1 MLRSLYSAISGLQNH
16 QVRMD
21 LIGNNISNVNT
32 VGYKGQ
38 RVTFEESFSQ
48 LLAGSSRPPGG
59 NGGTNP
65 VQVGLGMAV
74 GSIDTM
80 VSQGN
85 IQSTGQVTDLA
96 IQGESYFAV
105 SDGEGTYYS
114 RNGAFQLD
122 SNGNMVLPTN
132 GMVLQGKIADNT
144 GKFPVGS
151 TIENI
156 KIPFS
161 EQSPANASTDI
172 QYSRNLNAD
181 SEAKGTVVYTQ
192 QYFAAA
198 STVTADSAMA
208 MVNSKGQDMN
218 IKPGD
223 VLTFSATF
231 PGLTGYQESNF
242 TIDPTSTYSD
252 IMTAF
257 NNFVNVNDGA
267 ATITAAGIPNLG
279 ALQISGSLGGISG
292 LQVHSNNPE
301 SDGRVANAFF
311 FPPTIAAGVNEIT
324 DSILYPADATDLL
337 EDVLNRDGRA
347 MGLENGDVISVNA
360 TVGVDSVG
368 GSNNITFNPA
378 ATTMQDLIDLMK
390 EELRLTNFDGSFQ
403 NYDTVTM
410 NGGNTDDNLPD
421 GSLVVRGLA
430 GSDFR
435 IEGLTVS
442 ATNSNND
449 SVRPTLFMSNMST
462 ETFQDARDVGKYDTS
477 ITVYDESGATHIVT
491 MTYVHS
497 GTPGEWIWEV
507 SVAGDEIMVSGN
519 KGKLTFGQDGSVA
532 SFTFDDNSS
541 RLTLDPNNGAQLMD
555 IDLDVGGP
563 GNFQGITQF
572 ESDSTISAIGQ
583 DGYGTGSLTDISID
597 EYGTING
604 IFSNGTGRSLAQIM
618 LVDFTNP
625 GGLQKVSD
633 SVYTVSSNSG
643 DPVFG
648 AAGEQSSSSIKPG
661 ALEGSNVELSREFTD
676 MITTQRGY
684 QANSRVITVSDSML
698 EELLSLKR

>member
-1 MLRSLYSAISGLQNH
+1 
-16 QVRMD
+16 MD

-38 RVTFEESFSQ
+38 RVTFEESFAQ
-48 LLAGSSRPPGG
+48 LLAGSSKPPGG

-65 VQVGLGMAV
+65 VQVGLGMAI
-74 GSIDTM
+74 GSIDTL

-96 IQGESYFAV
+96 IQGESYFPV
-105 SDGEGTYYS
+105 SDGQGTFFS

-122 SNGNMVLPTN
+122 ASGNMVLPTN

-144 GKFPVGS
+144 GKFPVGT

-156 KIPFS
+156 KIPFD
-161 EQSPANASTDI
+161 EQSPANASTEI

-198 STVTADSAMA
+198 STVTADSALA

-218 IKPGD
+218 IKAGD

-231 PGLTGYQESNF
+231 PGPTAYQEANF
-242 TIDPTSTYSD
+242 TIAPTTTYAD

-267 ATITAAGIPNLG
+267 AAITAAGAPNLG
-279 ALQISGSLGGISG
+279 ALQITGSAGAISG

-311 FPPTIAAGVNEIT
+311 FPPTIAAGVAEIT

-337 EDVLNRDGRA
+337 EDVFNRDGRA
-347 MGLENGDVISVNA
+347 MGLENGDVISINA

-368 GSNNITFNPA
+368 GSNTITFNPV
-378 ATTMQDLIDLMK
+378 ATTMQDLINLMK
-390 EELRLTNFDGSFQ
+390 EELRLTAFDGSFQ

-421 GSLVVRGLA
+421 GAMVIRGLA
-430 GSDFR
+430 GSDFK

-477 ITVYDESGATHIVT
+477 ITVYDESGATHIIT
-491 MTYVHS
+491 MTYIHS
-497 GTPGEWIWEV
+497 GTPGEWMWEV

-572 ESDSTISAIGQ
+572 ESDSTVSAIGQ
-583 DGYGTGSLTDISID
+583 DGYGTGSLTDIAID

-633 SVYTVSSNSG
+633 SIYTVSSNSG

-698 EELLSLKR
+698 EELMGLKR

>member
-1 MLRSLYSAISGLQNH
+1 
-16 QVRMD
+16 
-21 LIGNNISNVNT
+21 
-32 VGYKGQ
+32 
-38 RVTFEESFSQ
+38 
-48 LLAGSSRPPGG
+48 
-59 NGGTNP
+59 
-65 VQVGLGMAV
+65 
-74 GSIDTM
+74 
-80 VSQGN
+80 
-85 IQSTGQVTDLA
+85 
-96 IQGESYFAV
+96 
-105 SDGEGTYYS
+105 
-114 RNGAFQLD
+114 
-122 SNGNMVLPTN
+122 
-132 GMVLQGKIADNT
+132 
-144 GKFPVGS
+144 
-151 TIENI
+151 
-156 KIPFS
+156 
-161 EQSPANASTDI
+161 
-172 QYSRNLNAD
+172 
-181 SEAKGTVVYTQ
+181 
-192 QYFAAA
+192 
-198 STVTADSAMA
+198 
-208 MVNSKGQDMN
+208 
-218 IKPGD
+218 
-223 VLTFSATF
+223 
-231 PGLTGYQESNF
+231 
-242 TIDPTSTYSD
+242 
-252 IMTAF
+252 
-257 NNFVNVNDGA
+257 
-267 ATITAAGIPNLG
+267 
-279 ALQISGSLGGISG
+279 
-292 LQVHSNNPE
+292 
-301 SDGRVANAFF
+301 VANAFF

-347 MGLENGDVISVNA
+347 MGLENGDVISINA
-360 TVGVDSVG
+360 TVGADSVG

-390 EELRLTNFDGSFQ
+390 EELRLTDFDGSFQ

>member
-48 LLAGSSRPPGG
+48 LLAGSSKPPGG

-105 SDGEGTYYS
+105 SDGEGSYYS

-144 GKFPVGS
+144 GKFPVGT

-198 STVTADSAMA
+198 NTATADSAMA

-231 PGLTGYQESNF
+231 PGPTAYQESNF
-242 TIDPTSTYSD
+242 TIEPTSTYAD

-267 ATITAAGIPNLG
+267 AAITAAGIPNLG
-279 ALQISGSLGGISG
+279 ALQITGSAGNISG

-337 EDVLNRDGRA
+337 QDVLNRDGRA

-378 ATTMQDLIDLMK
+378 ATTMQDLINLMK

-410 NGGNTDDNLPD
+410 NGGNTGDNLPD

-497 GTPGEWIWEV
+497 GSPGEWIWEV

-572 ESDSTISAIGQ
+572 ESDSTVSAIGQ

-643 DPVFG
+643 DPVYG